1 MSEIH
6 IVRDYP
12 QPPAKVWR
20 ALTDPAL
27 IPRWTS
33 TGAGGRPEGFS
44 TAVGTI
50 DNKETVEVSIDPGQH
65 TLRIRHGRYSSRDR
79 AFDVADGEVAAF
91 RCHGVRYWPVWL
103 ASFAKS
109 DLAIVLSSE

>member
-1 MSEIH
+1 MNFGIELRRGQFEI
-6 IVRDYP
+6 
-12 QPPAKVWR
+12 
-20 ALTDPAL
+20 ALDGKA
-27 IPRWTS
+27 I
-33 TGAGGRPEGFS
+33 
-44 TAVGTI
+44 GTI

-79 AFDVADGEVAAF
+79 AFDVADGEVAEF